1 LHPADTEALV
11 TALDQL
17 KRAGNSLFVVEHD
30 LDLMRHADWIVD
42 VGPEAGSHGGRV
54 LYSGPPQ
61 GLRGAEAR
69 IPRAICS
76 VTGPSGMS
84 RARLADGCA

>member
-1 LHPADTEALV
+1 M
-11 TALDQL
+11 QL

-54 LYSGPPQ
+54 LYSGPPT
-61 GLRGAEAR
+61 GLRGAERSHTAR
-69 IPRAICS
+69 YLFGHRTIRHAAAR
-76 VTGPSGMS
+76 T
-84 RARLADGCA
+84 ARLAAADRHPPQ